1 MSQGLER
8 YFLLL
13 NNKLDRVREAE
24 SLTLV
29 QYKLIEDRNYDE
41 LSENLEKR
49 HKIMQ
54 KFVEYS
60 SEIDEMDLE
69 NISSDDKKKA
79 QEIEKSIDN
88 IMARIRKDNEKLRA
102 MLVEHSEEYRAEI
115 KKVRDTK
122 KGTMGYM
129 QYSVDSGSRYFDKKS

>member
-1 MSQGLER
+1 MSQGLEQ

-29 QYKLIEDRNYDE
+29 QYNLIEDRNYE
-41 LSENLEKR
+41 GLSENLEKR

-54 KFVEYS
+54 QFVEYS
-60 SEIDEMDLE
+60 SEIDKINLE
-69 NISSDDKKKA
+69 NISSNDRQKA
-79 QEIEKSIDN
+79 QEIEKNIDD
-88 IMARIRKDNEKLRA
+88 IMSKIRKDNEKLRA
-102 MLVEHSEEYRAEI
+102 MLVEHSNEYRAEI